1 MQAIQRFS
9 FIIFIIINIFISSCS
24 SVQGFINSNTNNNDN
39 KISKIK
45 FAVAGDIMV
54 HSTQLEKAYNKQCNC
69 WDFNPSFAKVKK
81 YINNADIG
89 IANLETTLPEDP
101 KNFSG
106 YPQFGTPDSILDSLK
121 NAGFSILTTSNNHCL
136 DKGKETLKRT
146 ILEINKRGM
155 QSTGTFISLEDKINK
170 RFITLEKNG
179 IKIAFLSYTYSTN
192 GIPIPKGVI
201 VNLINREEIAN
212 DIQFA
217 KNSKVDSIIVYYHF
231 GKEYERFPDKSQRDL
246 VEFTFNEGVDVVLGG
261 HPHVLQPYELK
272 TIKDKYGIT
281 KKRLVIFSLGN
292 FISCQSWRYS
302 NGGIIF
308 YYSITKKNKETI
320 VGEIE
325 FEPVYVHRDINPKK
339 YEFHLLPVRDYLDST
354 DFSYLNHN
362 SKKQMVEFYNDTV
375 EHLHKNSHVEE

>member
-1 MQAIQRFS
+1 LPGV
-9 FIIFIIINIFISSCS
+9 IS
-24 SVQGFINSNTNNNDN
+24 
-39 KISKIK
+39 
-45 FAVAGDIMV
+45 
-54 HSTQLEKAYNKQCNC
+54 EY
-69 WDFNPSFAKVKK
+69 
-81 YINNADIG
+81 
-89 IANLETTLPEDP
+89 
-101 KNFSG
+101 SG
-106 YPQFGTPDSILDSLK
+106 YPQFGTPDSILDALK
-121 NAGFSILTTSNNHCL
+121 GNGFSILTTSNNHCL

-246 VEFTFNEGVDVVLGG
+246 VEFTFNEGVDVILGG

-272 TIKDKYGIT
+272 TIKDKYGTT

-308 YYSITKKNKETI
+308 YYSITKKNKEI
-320 VGEIE
+320 I
-325 FEPVYVHRDINPKK
+325 K
-339 YEFHLLPVRDYLDST
+339 L
-354 DFSYLNHN
+354 
-362 SKKQMVEFYNDTV
+362 
-375 EHLHKNSHVEE
+375 